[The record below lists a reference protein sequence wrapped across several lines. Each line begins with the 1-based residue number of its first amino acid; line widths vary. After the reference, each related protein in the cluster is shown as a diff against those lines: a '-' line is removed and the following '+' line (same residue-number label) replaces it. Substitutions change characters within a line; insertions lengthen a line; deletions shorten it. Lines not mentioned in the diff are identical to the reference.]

1 MSAMPFDIR
10 KILLRFAALAF
21 IGFLIA
27 VVVIADRGK
36 GNEWWPFIQDIP
48 MGDKL
53 GHVGLFGTLAFLC
66 NLAFPDRRPS
76 PLPRFITRT
85 TLVLLT
91 VISAE
96 EIAQA
101 FIPFR
106 SFDLIDWLADL
117 IGLATGQ
124 TLALGILKT
133 SAKKP
138 IPLEE

>member
-1 MSAMPFDIR
+1 M
-10 KILLRFAALAF
+10 
-21 IGFLIA
+21 
-27 VVVIADRGK
+27 
-36 GNEWWPFIQDIP
+36 
-48 MGDKL
+48 
-53 GHVGLFGTLAFLC
+53 
-66 NLAFPDRRPS
+66 
-76 PLPRFITRT
+76 
-85 TLVLLT
+85 VLLT